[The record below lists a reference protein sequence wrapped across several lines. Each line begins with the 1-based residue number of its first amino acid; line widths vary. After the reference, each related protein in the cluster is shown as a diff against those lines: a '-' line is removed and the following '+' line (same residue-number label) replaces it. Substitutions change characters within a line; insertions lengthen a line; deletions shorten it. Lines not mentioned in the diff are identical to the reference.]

1 MMKATMMSTLQ
12 HAMILL
18 TLVFNSH
25 FVRAIKVDT
34 FELSDLL
41 SGKRLGDLRAVL
53 TSTGLLAVHSPEF
66 STSCA
71 LEMLCR
77 CKDNL
82 WQLDDGKKL
91 RNDMLEGH
99 TVMQDGA
106 TIRNTLATATVG
118 TTPLPL
124 PENLSTVCNGE
135 GAEELES
142 LRDQVAKASNAF
154 VQALDRLLYQSSS
167 TTTASTSTSSLLR
180 NEHGGTYSSVASIV
194 KAAIHLEHFHVYT
207 NTNDAIKDDDTALDL
222 HTDAGL
228 FLAFAPGHPC
238 DGGEDSAFYV
248 NGSPVAFPPNTIAIM
263 LGTGA
268 EHWLQTDLELRA
280 THHAVKM
287 RPGHRAWYGMSE

>member
-1 MMKATMMSTLQ
+1 MISTFQ
-12 HAMILL
+12 YAMIVL
-18 TLVFNSH
+18 TLVANMH
-25 FVRAIKVDT
+25 FVRAMKVDT

-41 SGKRLGDLRAVL
+41 SGKRLGDLKTVL

-71 LEMLCR
+71 LEILCR

-91 RNDMLEGH
+91 RNDMTEGR
-99 TVMQDGA
+99 TVMQDGV
-106 TIRNTLATATVG
+106 TIRNTLATATIG

-124 PENLSTVCNGE
+124 PDNLSTVCNGE
-135 GAEELES
+135 GPDELES

-154 VQALDRLLYQSSS
+154 VQALDRLLYQSTS
-167 TTTASTSTSSLLR
+167 TSPSSTSTLSLLR
-180 NEHGGTYSSVASIV
+180 NQHGGTYSSVASIV
-194 KAAIHLEHFHVYT
+194 KAAVHLEHFHVYSKT
-207 NTNDAIKDDDTALDL
+207 NHDIKDDDAALDL

-228 FLAFAPGHPC
+228 FLAFVPGYRC

-248 NGSPVAFPPNTIAIM
+248 NGSPVAFPPNSIAIM

-268 EHWLQTDLELRA
+268 EHWLQTDLQLRA
-280 THHAVKM
+280 THHTVKM